1 MIAALVEDRILR
13 IGIRLAL
20 SLFVLGAILLAAG
33 AVHLLW
39 SRTAESNSRALVD
52 TINTQIVS
60 TVEKEIEQIAAE
72 ARAAHSAI
80 RTLFYQN
87 VLDSR
92 EADKRE
98 FVFLSELQSRPAF
111 SRIVFGWPNGDFF
124 SARKLGDEEIEM
136 SEVADMDGQRQR
148 RVDRYKV
155 VIGDIEFEER
165 TFEPSDFVATDQPW
179 YKLGFDLNLPRWT
192 YIKAHPDGIHPAL
205 AFTGPVQVYV
215 TKVGV
220 LAIMIEYE
228 RLSHFLSTLSVGRTG
243 SAFILSGKEGIIA
256 IPDANADEATPIN
269 VAGQPL
275 LPIAQGALQHA
286 LEGPD
291 MAVNTTMSMRH
302 VVDDKAYAVT
312 LTPLAFADWVL
323 ATVLPEEEFLG
334 PIEATTRRLA
344 IGLGLAL
351 LAFAALSVVLARQM
365 IAAPLARVAGELQHV
380 ERFELS
386 EVKRHSSRLSEINQ
400 LSDAIARMA
409 TGLAAFGKY
418 LPNDLVRILVAE
430 GVEARPGGTNRDIT
444 VFFADIAG
452 FTGLSERLG
461 DKIVPLLGAY
471 LDLLSRTISEQEG
484 TVDKFIGDA
493 VMAFWGAPAENP
505 QHALAAC
512 RAAIEIER
520 ALAAANIV
528 DDHGHPIQIRIGVN
542 SGRALVG
549 NIGSD
554 NRLNYTAIG
563 DTVNIASRLE
573 GVNKIFGTTSLIGE
587 ATRRAAGDRIIVRE
601 LDRIA
606 VYGRMEGIAI
616 FELIGLAE
624 DGPAP
629 EWIKLYETALG
640 EYRARNFARAEQ
652 LFAKAADLH
661 ADDAAAAV
669 MIERCQR
676 FAREAPPADWTGTTV
691 LDMK

>member
-1 MIAALVEDRILR
+1 MR

-20 SLFVLGAILLAAG
+20 SLFVLGSILVAAG
-33 AVHLLW
+33 AVHALW
-39 SRTAESNSRALVD
+39 SRTAEANSRELVD

-60 TVEKEIEQIAAE
+60 TVEKEIEQIAAQ
-72 ARAAHSAI
+72 ARAAHAAI

-98 FVFLSELQSRPAF
+98 FVFLSELQSQSSL

-124 SARKLGDEEIEM
+124 SARKLGDDEIEM
-136 SEVADMDGQRQR
+136 SEVADMEGTRQR
-148 RVDRYKV
+148 RIDRYKV
-155 VIGDIEFEER
+155 VVGDIQFEER
-165 TFEPSDFVATDQPW
+165 TFEPSDFVATEQPW
-179 YKLGFDLNLPRWT
+179 YKVGFDLDLPHWT
-192 YIKAHPDGIHPAL
+192 YITEHPDGVHPAL
-205 AFTGPVQVYV
+205 AYTGPVQVYV

-220 LAIMIEYE
+220 LAIMIEHE
-228 RLSHFLSTLSVGRTG
+228 RLSRFLSGLSVGRTG
-243 SAFILSGKEGIIA
+243 SAFILSGKDGIIA
-256 IPDANADEATPIN
+256 IPDAKADEATPIN
-269 VAGQPL
+269 LANQPL
-275 LPIAQGALQHA
+275 LPIAQGALEHA

-291 MAVNTTMSMRH
+291 MGVNKTVSMRH
-302 VVDDKAYAVT
+302 VVDNKAYAVT
-312 LTPLAFADWVL
+312 LTPLAFSDWVL
-323 ATVLPEEEFLG
+323 ATVLPEAEFLG

-344 IGLGLAL
+344 IGLGIAL

-365 IAAPLARVAGELQHV
+365 IAAPLAKVAGELQHV

-386 EVKRHSSRLSEINQ
+386 QVKKHSSRLREINA

-409 TGLAAFGKY
+409 TGLSAFGKY

-430 GVEARPGGTNRDIT
+430 GVEARPGGTNREIS
-444 VFFADIAG
+444 VLFADIAG

-461 DKIVPLLGAY
+461 DKIVPLLGSY
-471 LDLLSRTISEQEG
+471 LDLLSRTIGEHRG

-505 QHALAAC
+505 EHALAAC
-512 RAAIEIER
+512 RAALACER
-520 ALAAANIV
+520 SLAASRIF
-528 DDHGHPIQIRIGVN
+528 DDYGRPLKMRIGLN

-573 GVNKIFGTTSLIGE
+573 SANKIFGTAVIVGE
-587 ATRRAAGDRIIVRE
+587 ATRRAAGDLIVVRE
-601 LDRIA
+601 LDKIA

-624 DGPAP
+624 EGPAP
-629 EWIKLYETALG
+629 EWAMLYERALC
-640 EYRARNFARAEQ
+640 EYRSRAFERAAGIFEKV
-652 LFAKAADLH
+652 LELRPGDKASALM
-661 ADDAAAAV
+661 V
-669 MIERCQR
+669 ERCRR
-676 FAREAPPADWTGTTV
+676 FCSDAPPADWAGTTV

>member
-1 MIAALVEDRILR
+1 MIATPRETRRLR

-33 AVHLLW
+33 AVHALW
-39 SRTAESNSRALVD
+39 SRTAEANSRALVD
-52 TINTQIVS
+52 TINAQIVS
-60 TVEKEIEQIAAE
+60 TVEKEIEQIAAQ
-72 ARAAHSAI
+72 ARAAHAAI

-98 FVFLSELQSRPAF
+98 FVFLSELQSQGSL

-136 SEVADMDGQRQR
+136 SEVAVMDGKRQR
-148 RVDRYKV
+148 RIDRYKV
-155 VIGDIEFEER
+155 VIGDIQFEER
-165 TFEPSDFVATDQPW
+165 RFEPSDFVATDQPW
-179 YKLGFDLNLPRWT
+179 YTFGFDLELPRWT
-192 YIKAHPDGIHPAL
+192 YITVHPDGDHPAL
-205 AFTGPVQVYV
+205 AYTGPVQVYV

-228 RLSHFLSTLSVGRTG
+228 RLSRFLSGLSVGRSG

-256 IPDANADEATPIN
+256 VPDARADEATPISLDD
-269 VAGQPL
+269 QPL
-275 LPIAQGALQHA
+275 LPIAQGALTHA

-291 MAVNTTMSMRH
+291 MAVNATTSMRH
-302 VVDDKAYAVT
+302 IVDDKAYAVT
-312 LTPLAFADWVL
+312 LTPLAFSDWVL
-323 ATVLPEEEFLG
+323 ATVLPEAEFLD

-344 IGLGLAL
+344 IGLAIAL
-351 LAFAALSVVLARQM
+351 LAFAALSVWLAGQM
-365 IAAPLARVAGELQHV
+365 IASPLARVAGELEHV

-386 EVKRHSSRLSEINQ
+386 EVRKHKSRLTEIDA
-400 LSDAIARMA
+400 LSDAISRMA
-409 TGLAAFGKY
+409 TGLSAFAKY
-418 LPNDLVRILVAE
+418 LPNDLVRLLVAE
-430 GVEARPGGTNRDIT
+430 GVEARPGGSNREIS
-444 VFFADIAG
+444 VLFADIAG

-461 DKIVPLLGAY
+461 DKIVPLLGSY
-471 LDLLSRTISEQEG
+471 LDLLSRTIGEHKG

-493 VMAFWGAPAENP
+493 VMAFWGAPADNP
-505 QHALAAC
+505 EHALAAC
-512 RAAIEIER
+512 RATLACAR
-520 ALAAANIV
+520 ALAEARIF
-528 DDHGHPIQIRIGVN
+528 DDNGRPLKMRIGLN

-573 GVNKIFGTTSLIGE
+573 SANKIYGTTIIIGE
-587 ATRRAAGDRIIVRE
+587 ATRRAAGDGIVVRE
-601 LDRIA
+601 IDTIA
-606 VYGRMEGIAI
+606 VYGRSEGIAV

-629 EWIKLYETALG
+629 EWALVYEEALG
-640 EYRARNFARAEQ
+640 EYRGRAFER
-652 LFAKAADLH
+652 
-661 ADDAAAAV
+661 AAALFRKVLALRPGDGPAAL
-669 MIERCQR
+669 MAERCQHFMR
-676 FAREAPPADWTGTTV
+676 DAPPQDWAGTTA

>member
-1 MIAALVEDRILR
+1 MR

-20 SLFVLGAILLAAG
+20 SLFVLGSIAVAAIS
-33 AVHLLW
+33 VHVLW
-39 SRTAESNSRALVD
+39 SRTAEANSRALVG
-52 TINTQIVS
+52 TINDQIVS
-60 TVEKEIEQIAAE
+60 AVEKEIEQIAAQ
-72 ARAAHSAI
+72 ARAAHAAI

-98 FVFLSELQSRPAF
+98 FVFLSELQSQGSI

-124 SARKLGDEEIEM
+124 SARKLGDGEIEM
-136 SEVADMDGQRQR
+136 SEVAVMDGKRQR
-148 RVDRYKV
+148 RIDRYKV

-179 YKLGFDLNLPRWT
+179 YKFGIDLDLPRWT
-192 YIKAHPDGIHPAL
+192 YITEHPDGSYPAL
-205 AFTGPVQVYV
+205 AYAGPVQVYV

-220 LAIMIEYE
+220 LAIMIQHE
-228 RLSHFLSTLSVGRTG
+228 RFSRFLSAISVGRTG
-243 SAFILSGKEGIIA
+243 SAFILSGKDGVIA
-256 IPDANADEATPIN
+256 APDAKADETTPVN
-269 VAGQPL
+269 LAMQPL
-275 LPIAQGALQHA
+275 LPIAQGALAHA

-291 MAVNTTMSMRH
+291 MGVNTTTSMRH
-302 VVDDKAYAVT
+302 VVDGKAYFVT
-312 LTPLAFADWVL
+312 LTPLAFSDWVL
-323 ATVLPEEEFLG
+323 TTVIPEAEFLG

-344 IGLGLAL
+344 IGLGVAL

-365 IAAPLARVAGELQHV
+365 IAAPLARVAGELKHV
-380 ERFELS
+380 EHFELS
-386 EVKRHSSRLSEINQ
+386 QVKRHSSRLAEIDA
-400 LSDAIARMA
+400 LSAAISRMA
-409 TGLAAFGKY
+409 SGLSAFGKY

-430 GVEARPGGTNRDIT
+430 GVEARPGGANREIS
-444 VFFADIAG
+444 VLFADIAG

-461 DKIVPLLGAY
+461 DKIVPLLGSY
-471 LDLLSRTISEQEG
+471 LDLLARTIGEHRG

-505 QHALAAC
+505 EHAVAAC
-512 RAAIEIER
+512 RAAIACER
-520 ALAAANIV
+520 ALAAAGIV
-528 DDHGHPIQIRIGVN
+528 DDHGRPIKMRIGLN

-573 GVNKIFGTTSLIGE
+573 GANKIFGTTIIIGE
-587 ATRRAAGDRIIVRE
+587 ATRRAAGDSIVVRE
-601 LDRIA
+601 LDKIA

-616 FELIGLAE
+616 FELIGLAGE
-624 DGPAP
+624 GPAQAWA
-629 EWIKLYETALG
+629 ELYGKALC
-640 EYRARNFARAEQ
+640 EYRGRGFERAEA
-652 LFAKAADLH
+652 LFGEVLALRPGDG
-661 ADDAAAAV
+661 AAALMV
-669 MIERCQR
+669 ERCR
-676 FAREAPPADWTGTTV
+676 HYRREAPPADWEGTTA

>member
-1 MIAALVEDRILR
+1 MR

-20 SLFVLGAILLAAG
+20 SLFVLGAIVVAAVS
-33 AVHLLW
+33 VHALW
-39 SRTAESNSRALVD
+39 SRTAEANSRALVD
-52 TINTQIVS
+52 TINSQIVS
-60 TVEKEIEQIAAE
+60 TVEKEIEQIAAQ
-72 ARAAHSAI
+72 ARAAHAAI

-98 FVFLSELQSRPAF
+98 FVFLSELQSQGSL

-136 SEVADMDGQRQR
+136 SEVSVMDGKRQR
-148 RVDRYKV
+148 RIDRYKV
-155 VIGDIEFEER
+155 VVGDIEFEER

-179 YKLGFDLNLPRWT
+179 YKFGFDLDLPRWT
-192 YIKAHPDGIHPAL
+192 YITVHPDGTHPAL
-205 AFTGPVQVYV
+205 AYSGPVQVYV

-228 RLSHFLSTLSVGRTG
+228 RLSRFLSGLAVGRTG

-256 IPDANADEATPIN
+256 VPDAMADEATPISLAN
-269 VAGQPL
+269 QPL
-275 LPIAQGALQHA
+275 LPIAQGALKHA

-291 MAVNTTMSMRH
+291 MAVNATTSMRH
-302 VVDDKAYAVT
+302 VVDNKAYAVT
-312 LTPLAFADWVL
+312 LTPLAFSDWVL

-344 IGLGLAL
+344 IGLGVAL
-351 LAFAALSVVLARQM
+351 LAFAALSIVLARQM

-386 EVKRHSSRLSEINQ
+386 QVKRHSSRLAEINA
-400 LSDAIARMA
+400 LSDAISRMA
-409 TGLAAFGKY
+409 TGLSAFAKY

-430 GVEARPGGTNRDIT
+430 GVEARPGGANRDIS

-461 DKIVPLLGAY
+461 DKIVPLLGSY
-471 LDLLSRTISEQEG
+471 LDLLSRTISEHRG

-493 VMAFWGAPAENP
+493 VMAFWGAPGENP
-505 QHALAAC
+505 EHAAAAC
-512 RAAIEIER
+512 RAALACER
-520 ALAAANIV
+520 ALIAARIF
-528 DDHGHPIQIRIGVN
+528 DDYGRPLRMRIGVN

-573 GVNKIFGTTSLIGE
+573 SANKIFGTTIIIGE
-587 ATRRAAGDRIIVRE
+587 ATRRAAGDSIVVRE
-601 LDRIA
+601 LDKIA
-606 VYGRMEGIAI
+606 VYGRAEGIAI

-629 EWIKLYETALG
+629 AWAKLYGTALS
-640 EYRARNFARAEQ
+640 EYRARAFGRAEE
-652 LFAKAADLH
+652 LFKEVLAAHPGDKAAQLM
-661 ADDAAAAV
+661 A
-669 MIERCQR
+669 ERCER
-676 FAREAPPADWTGTTV
+676 FCREAPPADWAGTTA